1 MLSSNQRHLR
11 SFNSTCTRLGLRNV
25 ISLCATNIERQIF
38 YRNLSS
44 LYNSSDWRIHR
55 NIFQVISTSGKPL
68 INSLYMSQ
76 IKRNIFND
84 YEVGIP
90 QLKMRA
96 EQAKLLVPD
105 VEGLRNSVD
114 NSFLKSGINNIF
126 IEELRNVTLFVETEN
141 HLANIY
147 PIVVAFFKASDRGS
161 VEEKVEILSQFMTIC
176 CTHQSIDLARNIW
189 NLEET
194 KNYRHKQTY
203 IRYYTLLYRL
213 ESYEEIV
220 RDFEMSHDITIIRE
234 HLGFLLVVAA
244 LCKIGNQGALSKLS
258 ELISSSQGS
267 FPMKQTRSVCMYA
280 WLAMKFENYGLAYDL
295 INKCIPTALTDNV
308 QLSILTD
315 AGRLNDALLHL
326 RMILNGRARYN
337 NLSKKKINTFRINF
351 ETMKKLTDKVK
362 NEGNE
367 NLTKDFV
374 LLCQA
379 FDSQAEVVDESLEEM
394 VFTVT
399 KVNFSRSATYKTS
412 PKNKKNKINLHGIR
426 DMA

>member
-1 MLSSNQRHLR
+1 MLSSNQLHLR
-11 SFNSTCTRLGLRNV
+11 SFNSTCTRLGLRTV

-38 YRNLSS
+38 FRNLSS
-44 LYNSSDWRIHR
+44 FYKSSDYRFHR
-55 NIFQVISTSGKPL
+55 NIFQVISTSDKPP
-68 INSLYMSQ
+68 INSIYMPQ
-76 IKRNIFND
+76 IKRNIFD
-84 YEVGIP
+84 DRQVGMP
-90 QLKMRA
+90 PLNMRA
-96 EQAKLLVPD
+96 VKAKLLVSD
-105 VEGLRNSVD
+105 VEGLRNSVE
-114 NSFLKSGINNIF
+114 NSFLKSGIDNIF

-295 INKCIPTALTDNV
+295 INKCKPTSLTDNV
-308 QLSILTD
+308 QLSILTE
-315 AGRLNDALLHL
+315 AGRVKDALLRL
-326 RMILNGRARYN
+326 RMILKERAKYN
-337 NLSKKKINTFRINF
+337 NRSKEEINTFRINF

-374 LLCQA
+374 LLCQE

-394 VFTVT
+394 VFRITT
-399 KVNFSRSATYKTS
+399 NNFTRNKPMRN
-412 PKNKKNKINLHGIR
+412 PKIKKKKANLNGL
-426 DMA
+426 

>member
-1 MLSSNQRHLR
+1 MLSSNQLHLR
-11 SFNSTCTRLGLRNV
+11 SFNSTCTRLGLRTV
-25 ISLCATNIERQIF
+25 ISLCATNIERPIF
-38 YRNLSS
+38 FRNLSS
-44 LYNSSDWRIHR
+44 FYISSDYRFHR
-55 NIFQVISTSGKPL
+55 NIFQVISTSDKPP
-68 INSLYMSQ
+68 INSIYMSQ
-76 IKRNIFND
+76 IKRNIFD
-84 YEVGIP
+84 DKTVGIP
-90 QLKMRA
+90 QFEMRA
-96 EQAKLLVPD
+96 VQAKLQVPD
-105 VEGLRNSVD
+105 LEGLRDSVE
-114 NSFLKSGINNIF
+114 NSFRKSGIDNICL
-126 IEELRNVTLFVETEN
+126 EELRNVIQLVETEN
-141 HLANIY
+141 HLASIY
-147 PIVVAFFKASDRGS
+147 PIIVAFFKDSYRLSA
-161 VEEKVEILSQFMTIC
+161 EEKVTILSMFLTIC
-176 CTHQSIDLARNIW
+176 IVQQSIDLARNIW
-189 NLEET
+189 NLKET
-194 KNYRHKQTY
+194 KNYRKKYTY
-203 IRYYTLLYRL
+203 MKYYTLLYRI
-213 ESYEEIV
+213 EHYDEIV
-220 RDFEMSHDITIIRE
+220 SDFGTNLDDTHLREQIT
-234 HLGFLLVVAA
+234 FLLVIAA

-326 RMILNGRARYN
+326 RMILNQRAGYN

-412 PKNKKNKINLHGIR
+412 PKNKKNKTNLHGIR
-426 DMA
+426 NMA